1 MVQFRNILFLVD
13 MSESSEKIV
22 PYVKILAELFEPDV
36 HLLYV
41 APSVERL
48 HNFTIE
54 QSTLN
59 SFESEILNRAKES
72 LKQFKEKHFGNSTC
86 FKLDVILGYPSE
98 EILKYVSK
106 EKIDLIIMGTHGRES
121 LENVIFGSVA
131 EQVVKTSPVPVLT
144 VNPNKEKA
152 EEAEALFY
160 N

>member
-13 MSESSEKIV
+13 MSESSSKIV
-22 PYVKILAELFEPDV
+22 PYVKILAELFEPDI

-41 APSVERL
+41 APSVDCL
-48 HNFTIE
+48 PDVMIE

-59 SFESEILNRAKES
+59 SFESEILNRAKVS

-86 FKLDVILGYPSE
+86 FKMVVKRGYPSE

-106 EKIDLIIMGTHGRES
+106 EKVDLIIMGTHGRKS
-121 LENVIFGSVA
+121 LENAIFGSVA
-131 EQVVKTSPVPVLT
+131 EQVVKTSSVPVLT
-144 VNPNKEKA
+144 INPHKIKA
-152 EEAEALFY
+152 EEDKALFY